1 MNKLTH
7 IIIITILVLS
17 FPLSAQRPVENI
29 RTPEYLELQ
38 RNLASGWNT
47 WHNNN
52 MLSQVYLPYGFSL
65 SVALRGY
72 GINYLRDTY
81 KVSRQID
88 RPEEL
93 IPGMRSDDGS
103 YTSMTVLWQ
112 GNEVI
117 IESATDGDDLVL
129 LITPQKTTYFL
140 KIVIEAGVNWNL
152 PGAVGR
158 NGEML
163 FGEFDDRTFRVGAT
177 ATPHRDVF
185 VQTTLPSL
193 VFDPDET
200 IGIYTGEERT
210 LGEIQRI
217 IDRNRQQ
224 VQDRADQY
232 GELADAFI
240 AMQGVLAWNSIY
252 DPESD
257 RVITPVS
264 RWWNASIWSGFV
276 LFDWDTYFAAYM
288 MSLFSRDLA
297 YANAVEMTKAI
308 TRKGFIPNYIAAHNN
323 YTGDRSQPPVGSFV
337 VHQIYKQYQEIWFLE
352 EVFDELLSWNR
363 WWVTHRSN
371 GPYLSWGSHPVEDPN
386 YIWGNTQEYA
396 VLESGLDNSPMYDR
410 VPYNEEK
417 YILEFADVGL
427 LGFYILDC
435 KSLADIARKLGK
447 VDIAMELDH
456 RAHHYTQVLH
466 TLWHEEDGMFY
477 NKRTDTGELCKK
489 LSPTNFYPLLARAA
503 TQQQAER
510 MISEYY
516 FDPEFF
522 YGDYML
528 PSIARNVPGY
538 EDNSYWRGRIWA
550 PMNFLV
556 YQGLR
561 SYDLPG
567 ARKDL
572 VNKSYDLLMKGWRE
586 DGSIYENYNSET
598 GRGDDV
604 KDADSFY
611 HWGALLAFISFL
623 ENGFIE

>member
-1 MNKLTH
+1 MNKIFASSSLL
-7 IIIITILVLS
+7 ILFAL
-17 FPLSAQRPVENI
+17 FTGHAQRPVEQV

-38 RNLASGWNT
+38 KNLASGWNT
-47 WHNNN
+47 WNNNN

-72 GINYLRDTY
+72 GINYLRDNY
-81 KVSRQID
+81 KVSRQVD

-103 YTSMTVLWQ
+103 YTSMTVIWQ
-112 GNEVI
+112 GNEIKV
-117 IESATDGDDLVL
+117 ESATDGQDLVL
-129 LITPQKTTYFL
+129 LITPKKASSFL
-140 KIVIEAGVNWNL
+140 KIVIEAGINWNL
-152 PGAVGR
+152 PGTAGRQGETLVGQF
-158 NGEML
+158 E
-163 FGEFDDRTFRVGAT
+163 DRAFRVGAT
-177 ATPHRDVF
+177 ATPLRDVF
-185 VQTTLPSL
+185 VQTTLPAL
-193 VFDPDET
+193 VFNPDGA

-210 LGEIQRI
+210 LLEIQQI
-217 IDRNRQQ
+217 IARNRQQ
-224 VQDRADQY
+224 VQDRANQY

-323 YTGDRSQPPVGSFV
+323 FTGDRSQPPVGSFV
-337 VHQIYKQYQEIWFLE
+337 AHQIYKQYQEKWFLE

-363 WWVTHRSN
+363 WWVAHRSN

-386 YIWGNTQEYA
+386 YIWGNTQGYA
-396 VLESGLDNSPMYDR
+396 VLESGLDNSPMYDG
-410 VPYNEEK
+410 VPYNEK
-417 YILEFADVGL
+417 TYILEFADVGL

-435 KSLADIARKLGK
+435 KSLADIAR
-447 VDIAMELDH
+447 ELDKADLAKELDE
-456 RAHHYTQVLH
+456 RALQYTQVLQ

-477 NKRTDTGELCKK
+477 NKRTDKGELCKK

-510 MISEYY
+510 MISNYY
-516 FDPEFF
+516 FNPQFF

-561 SYDLPG
+561 SYDLPD

-572 VNKSYDLLMKGWRE
+572 VNKSYDLLMKAWRE
-586 DGSIYENYNSET
+586 DGSIYENYNAET

-623 ENGFIE
+623 EKGFLK

>member
-1 MNKLTH
+1 MKRTFTTSWLLIMFAIFTGY
-7 IIIITILVLS
+7 
-17 FPLSAQRPVENI
+17 AQRTADQI

-38 RNLASGWNT
+38 KNLATGWNT
-47 WHNNN
+47 WNNNN
-52 MLSQVYLPYGFSL
+52 MLSQVNLPYGFSI

-72 GINYLRDTY
+72 GIDYLRDNY
-81 KVSRQID
+81 KVSKQID

-103 YTSMTVLWQ
+103 YTSMIVKWQ
-112 GNEVI
+112 GNEILV
-117 IESATDGDDLVL
+117 ESATDGQDLVL
-129 LITPQKTTYFL
+129 LITPQQVTSFL

-152 PGAVGR
+152 PGTLGR
-158 NGEML
+158 QGEML
-163 FGEFDDRTFRVGAT
+163 LGKFENHTFQVGAT
-177 ATPHRDVF
+177 TAPHRDVF

-193 VFDPDET
+193 VFNPDET
-200 IGIYTGEERT
+200 IGIYIGKERT
-210 LGEIQRI
+210 LREIQQI
-217 IDRNRQQ
+217 IARNKQD
-224 VQDRADQY
+224 VQNRANQY

-252 DPESD
+252 DPESN

-323 YTGDRSQPPVGSFV
+323 FTGDRSQPPVGSLV
-337 VHQIYKQYQEIWFLE
+337 VHQIYKQYQEKWFLE

-363 WWVTHRSN
+363 WWVEHRSN

-396 VLESGLDNSPMYDR
+396 VLESGLDNSPMYDG

-427 LGFYILDC
+427 LGFYIRDC
-435 KSLADIARKLGK
+435 KSLADIARELRKT
-447 VDIAMELDH
+447 DIAKELDN
-456 RAHHYTQVLH
+456 RALHYTKVLN
-466 TLWHEEDGMFY
+466 TLWHEEDGIFY
-477 NKRTDTGELCKK
+477 NKRTDTGAFCKK
-489 LSPTNFYPLLARAA
+489 LSPTNFYPLLAGAA
-503 TQQQAER
+503 TQKQAER
-510 MISEYY
+510 MVREYY
-516 FDPEFF
+516 FNPEFF

-561 SYDLPG
+561 SYDLPD

-572 VNKSYDLLMKGWRE
+572 VKKSYDLLMNSWRE

-623 ENGFIE
+623 EKGFIE